1 MSQSRGASISVLILP
16 AGPTDAEDLAR
27 VHVRAWR
34 ETYRGMLP
42 DAYLARMSEADFARR
57 FRRALTF
64 PGANEVTLAAASRSG
79 LLGYVQGGPSR
90 ARVDGEAE
98 IATLYLL
105 REAQGLGL
113 GKRLLVGAARAMAAQ
128 GARSLVISVL
138 QDNVRARGF
147 YERLGG
153 VADPPRPQRGPG
165 GALLNEVAYRWPD
178 IGRLIPSPPA

>member
-1 MSQSRGASISVLILP
+1 MSQSRGASVSVLILP
-16 AGPTDAEDLAR
+16 AGPADAEALAH
-27 VHVRAWR
+27 VHVRSWR
-34 ETYRGMLP
+34 ETYRDMLP

-64 PGANEVTLAAASRSG
+64 PGAHDVTLAAAQPHG

-90 ARVDGEAE
+90 ARVEGEAE

-113 GKRLLVGAARAMAAQ
+113 GKRLLIGAARALAAQ

-138 QDNVRARGF
+138 QDNARARGF
-147 YERLGG
+147 YEHLGG
-153 VADPPRPQRGPG
+153 LAEPPRPERGPG
-165 GALLNEVAYRWPD
+165 GSLVNEVSYRWPQ
-178 IGRLIPSPPA
+178 ISRLF